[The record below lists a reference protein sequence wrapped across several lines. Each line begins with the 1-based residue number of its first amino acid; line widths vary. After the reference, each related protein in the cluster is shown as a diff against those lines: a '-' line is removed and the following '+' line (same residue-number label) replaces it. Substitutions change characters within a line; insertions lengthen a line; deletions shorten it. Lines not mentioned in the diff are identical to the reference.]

1 MQTTPVLSDS
11 SLKNAY
17 RVLQKH
23 GLWRQVP
30 IVIGLLL
37 NGLLEGI
44 SLTTLLPIIGLLSG
58 DSGMKSS
65 KFQTYFFQTFEKL
78 HLPVTLGSLCLL
90 IIGAVIIKAV
100 ISLQVNRYIG
110 IVVAE
115 IASDLRHRIID
126 RLLLARWSYY
136 TVNPVGRFVAAIL
149 SEANWAGYAYRAA
162 LNVMAMVIRAIVLA
176 GVALIFGWQTAAVAI
191 LLGLLMGFL
200 LRILST
206 TSRSAAKQFRSALVA
221 LVSDLVDLIVGYK
234 PLKAMGREGVLIASL
249 RRETGKI
256 KSAMYD
262 LVMMQ
267 QLTGTLPDLLIA
279 CTLAAGLYV
288 VNYFFGIALEHSI
301 AFAAA
306 TYGLMN
312 SVARVQKSVQDLA
325 QSDTMYFAVLRLIA
339 EVEGEI
345 EPHRGELEPMLQ
357 SGIELQHVTFS
368 YGRGSVLDDVSVEI
382 PAGRIT
388 TLVGESGSGK
398 TTIADL
404 ILGLFLP
411 TEGRILIDG
420 IDLNRI
426 DMDKW
431 RSSIGY
437 VPQEVL
443 MFNDTIEANITL
455 SDASLTQDDV
465 WRSLKLAGL
474 SDFVESLPD
483 GLQTLVGERGMM
495 ISGGQRQRL
504 ALARALVHRP
514 KLLVLDE
521 ATSALDPATEAEIC
535 EAVQRQA
542 GETTVLAITH
552 QKSWVDAADRVYLI
566 ERGHAT
572 LAKSTPA
579 GDTGDRSVMPS
590 AAQPL

>member
-1 MQTTPVLSDS
+1 MQPDSGPSDS

-23 GLWRQVP
+23 GLWRQIP
-30 IVIGLLL
+30 ILSGLLV

-44 SLTTLLPIIGLLSG
+44 SLTALLPIIGMLSG
-58 DSGMKSS
+58 ESGAKTS
-65 KFQTYFFQTFEKL
+65 KFQAYFATIFETL
-78 HLPVTLGSLCLL
+78 HLPVSLGALCLL
-90 IIGAVIIKAV
+90 IIAAVIVKAV

-162 LNVMAMVIRAIVLA
+162 LSVAAMVIRAVVLSC
-176 GVALIFGWQTAAVAI
+176 VALLFGWQTAAVAI
-191 LLGLLMGFL
+191 TLGILMGLL
-200 LRILST
+200 LRVLSA
-206 TSRSAAKQFRSALVA
+206 TSRQAAKQFRSSLVA
-221 LVSDLVDLIVGYK
+221 LVSDLMDLIVGYK

-256 KSAMYD
+256 KSAMYE

-267 QLTGTLPDLLIA
+267 QLTATLPDLLIA
-279 CTLAAGLYV
+279 CTLAAGLYI
-288 VNYFFGIALEHSI
+288 VNQIFGIGLEHSI

-306 TYGLMN
+306 TYGLMY
-312 SVARVQKSVQDLA
+312 SVSRVQKASQDLA
-325 QSDTMYFAVLRLIA
+325 QSDTMYFAVLRLIS

-345 EPHRGELEPMLQ
+345 EPHRGELAPTLK
-357 SGIELQHVTFS
+357 SGIDLQDVSFS
-368 YGRGSVLDDVSVEI
+368 YGRGTVLNDVSIEI

-398 TTIADL
+398 TTVADL

-411 TEGRILIDG
+411 SSGRILIDG
-420 IDLNRI
+420 VDLNRI
-426 DMDKW
+426 DMDQW

-455 SDASLTQDDV
+455 GDSSLTREDV
-465 WRSLKLAGL
+465 MRSLQLADL
-474 SDFVESLPD
+474 VDFVESLPD
-483 GLQTLVGERGMM
+483 GLDTVVGERGMM

-514 KLLVLDE
+514 QLLVLDE

-535 EAVQRQA
+535 AAVQRQA

-566 ERGHAT
+566 ERGSAT
-572 LAKSTPA
+572 LAKASGP
-579 GDTGDRSVMPS
+579 GEIDPRPMPS
-590 AAQPL
+590 AARQL

>member
-1 MQTTPVLSDS
+1 MQKNPVISDS

-23 GLWRQVP
+23 GLWRQIP
-30 IVIGLLL
+30 IIIGLLL

-44 SLTTLLPIIGLLSG
+44 GLTTLLPIIGLLSG

-65 KFQTYFFQTFEKL
+65 KFQAYFDQAFQAL
-78 HLPVTLGSLCLL
+78 HLPVSLGGLCLL
-90 IIGAVIIKAV
+90 IIVAVIVKAV

-149 SEANWAGYAYRAA
+149 SEANFAGYAYRAA
-162 LNVMAMVIRAIVLA
+162 LSVMAMVIRALVLA
-176 GVALIFGWQTAAVAI
+176 GVALIFGWQTALVAV

-256 KSAMYD
+256 KAAMYE

-267 QLTGTLPDLLIA
+267 QLTATLPDLLIA
-279 CTLAAGLYV
+279 CTLAAGLYF
-288 VNYFFGIALEHSI
+288 VNHFFGISLEHSI

-325 QSDTMYFAVLRLIA
+325 QSDTMYFAVLRLID

-345 EPHRGELEPMLQ
+345 EPHRGELVPSLK
-357 SGIELQHVTFS
+357 SSIDLQHVNFS
-368 YGRGSVLDDVSVEI
+368 YGRGTVLDNVSVEI

-411 TEGRILIDG
+411 SEGRILIDG
-420 IDLNRI
+420 VDLNRI

-455 SDASLTQDDV
+455 GDASLNRDDV
-465 WRSLKLAGL
+465 WRALKLAGL
-474 SDFVESLPD
+474 SDFAESLPE

-535 EAVQRQA
+535 AAVQRQA

-552 QKSWVDAADRVYLI
+552 QKSWVDAADRVYLV
-566 ERGHAT
+566 ERGKVT
-572 LAKSTPA
+572 LVKSGVSGER
-579 GDTGDRSVMPS
+579 GDSRPMPS
-590 AAQPL
+590 AVLPL

>member
-1 MQTTPVLSDS
+1 MQKTPVLSDS

-30 IVIGLLL
+30 IIIGLLL

-65 KFQTYFFQTFEKL
+65 KFQAYFYEVFQAL
-78 HLPVTLGSLCLL
+78 HLPVTLGGLCLL
-90 IIGAVIIKAV
+90 IIVAVIVKAV

-162 LNVMAMVIRAIVLA
+162 LNVMAMVIRALVLA

-191 LLGLLMGFL
+191 LLGLMMGFL

-206 TSRSAAKQFRSALVA
+206 TSRRAAKQFRGALIT
-221 LVSDLVDLIVGYK
+221 LVSDLMDLIVGYK

-256 KSAMYD
+256 KSAMFD

-267 QLTGTLPDLLIA
+267 QLTATLPDLLIA

-288 VNYFFGIALEHSI
+288 VNHFFGIALEHSI

-312 SVARVQKSVQDLA
+312 SVARVQKSIQDLA

-345 EPHRGELEPMLQ
+345 EPHRGELQPTLK
-357 SGIELQHVTFS
+357 SSIELQHVSFS
-368 YGRGSVLDDVSVEI
+368 YGRSSVLSGVSIEI
-382 PAGRIT
+382 PAGRVT

-411 TEGRILIDG
+411 TEGRIQIDG
-420 IDLNRI
+420 VDLNQI

-443 MFNDTIEANITL
+443 MFNDTIEANVTL
-455 SDASLTQDDV
+455 SDAALTRDDV

-474 SDFVESLPD
+474 EDFVQSLPD

-566 ERGHAT
+566 ERGNAT
-572 LAKSTPA
+572 LTKSSPTDAPA
-579 GDTGDRSVMPS
+579 DQRVMPP